1 MLVHS
6 HLIDPQKFCLHS
18 ISKVVDIK
26 SECVSSDQ
34 IKKKLYLIT
43 NKTIVL
49 AHFKIM
55 EMVNVLIVKAMLC
68 VCIAYTE
75 EIYIYPTKQLY
86 DINIIPT
93 TTVHFLVS

>member
-1 MLVHS
+1 
-6 HLIDPQKFCLHS
+6 
-18 ISKVVDIK
+18 
-26 SECVSSDQ
+26 
-34 IKKKLYLIT
+34 
-43 NKTIVL
+43 
-49 AHFKIM
+49 M

-93 TTVHFLVS
+93 TTVHFLVSWLVSQITNCIQFVELLQQGQT